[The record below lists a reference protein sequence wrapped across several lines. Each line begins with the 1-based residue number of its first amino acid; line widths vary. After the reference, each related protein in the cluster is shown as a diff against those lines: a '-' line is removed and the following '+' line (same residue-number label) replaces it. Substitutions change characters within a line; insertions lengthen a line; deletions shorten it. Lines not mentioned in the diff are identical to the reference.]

1 MELKN
6 TSIGFSVLVLIA
18 LISYSVYVLYNA
30 ITGELILNTFYYG
43 LIVTLTLICLFTLG
57 MICNVIG
64 DLVSSYISKRKD
76 RWKNI
81 YG

>member
-30 ITGELILNTFYYG
+30 ITGELVLNIFYYG
-43 LIVTLTLICLFTLG
+43 LIVILTLICLFTLG

-76 RWKNI
+76 R
-81 YG
+81 

>member
-76 RWKNI
+76 R
-81 YG
+81 